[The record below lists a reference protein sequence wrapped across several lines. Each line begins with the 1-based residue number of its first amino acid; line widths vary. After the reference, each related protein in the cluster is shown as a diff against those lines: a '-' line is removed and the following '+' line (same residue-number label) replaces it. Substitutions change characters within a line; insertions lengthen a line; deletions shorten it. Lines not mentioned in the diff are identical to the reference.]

1 MSNLSI
7 IFNLS
12 KKESANPNS
21 NMKKIGK
28 ELKAQNYALGLN
40 KQEITEE
47 KVKKANLLLIGA
59 PHELFSK
66 AEFDTLKSHIETGG
80 KILILMSEGG
90 ENKMNTN
97 LNYLLEQFGISVN
110 NDCVVR
116 TSFFKYFNPK
126 EAYVSNGILNQEVVR
141 VANNLPKEE
150 RRNKPNNAFLSNL
163 INVRDEE
170 GSKEEDNGGLSFVY
184 PFGATLNI
192 QQPAFALLGSGPLSY
207 PSNRP
212 VCAAYVHPESQGKL
226 VVMGSAEIFCDD
238 YFDKEENKKV
248 LNFLLKFFF
257 TDEVEIEQNKE
268 TTEFPEYQHVPDVA
282 EMAEKLKSCLQESED
297 LPRDFTT
304 LYDETLFKYDT
315 NLIPDS
321 LALYDQLNVKHEMLT
336 LIPPQ
341 FETPMLGLQPAV
353 FPPILREL
361 PAPNLELFDLDEE
374 FASEKV
380 RLAQVT
386 NKCNTAED
394 LDYFVRECGDILGV
408 SDKVKNKNDPKA
420 IISYI
425 LEQLVSFKKLNQ
437 S

>member
-1 MSNLSI
+1 
-7 IFNLS
+7 
-12 KKESANPNS
+12 
-21 NMKKIGK
+21 
-28 ELKAQNYALGLN
+28 
-40 KQEITEE
+40 
-47 KVKKANLLLIGA
+47 
-59 PHELFSK
+59 
-66 AEFDTLKSHIETGG
+66 
-80 KILILMSEGG
+80 
-90 ENKMNTN
+90 
-97 LNYLLEQFGISVN
+97 
-110 NDCVVR
+110 
-116 TSFFKYFNPK
+116 
-126 EAYVSNGILNQEVVR
+126 
-141 VANNLPKEE
+141 
-150 RRNKPNNAFLSNL
+150 
-163 INVRDEE
+163 
-170 GSKEEDNGGLSFVY
+170 
-184 PFGATLNI
+184 
-192 QQPAFALLGSGPLSY
+192 
-207 PSNRP
+207 
-212 VCAAYVHPESQGKL
+212 
-226 VVMGSAEIFCDD
+226 
-238 YFDKEENKKV
+238 
-248 LNFLLKFFF
+248 LLKFFF

-437 S
+437 T